1 MLGERKE
8 WEKNQTTTGNHPT
21 TVSWHAPLYKEE
33 DTVAH
38 LERWRGAV
46 LATEWCH
53 MCRMNDADAT
63 HSLVHVE
70 HETSWIQGYI
80 YNYLVYETI
89 DFFFILGVFCYF
101 NIH

>member
-1 MLGERKE
+1 
-8 WEKNQTTTGNHPT
+8 
-21 TVSWHAPLYKEE
+21 
-33 DTVAH
+33 
-38 LERWRGAV
+38 
-46 LATEWCH
+46 